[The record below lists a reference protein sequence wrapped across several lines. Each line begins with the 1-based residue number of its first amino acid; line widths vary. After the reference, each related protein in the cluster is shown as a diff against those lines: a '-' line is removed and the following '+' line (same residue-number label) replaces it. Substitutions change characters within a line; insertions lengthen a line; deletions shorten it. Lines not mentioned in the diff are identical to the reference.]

1 MRPVSTTLTL
11 SAMLARAEPF
21 TELDL
26 EDELALARALDVLL
40 DRSRFVDDLAKLSP
54 RGLVL
59 DVATG
64 TAGLA
69 LAIAERLPDA
79 RVLGV
84 DRSHAVLAIANE
96 RVTRSE
102 HATCIELRQARARE
116 LPCADGSVDTLVCD
130 ALLHRLRDP
139 LAFLEDAR
147 RVLRRDGVLLVRDLV
162 RPASTAHLEVLAE
175 RAETPR
181 ERALLRAALASA
193 FTAAEMRV
201 LANESGFRGAA
212 LAPHEDISASFWIA
226 G

>member
-1 MRPVSTTLTL
+1 
-11 SAMLARAEPF
+11 MLARAEPF

-26 EDELALARALDVLL
+26 DDELALARGLDVLL
-40 DRSRFVDDLAKLSP
+40 DRSRFVDDLARLSP

-69 LAIAERLPDA
+69 LAIAERLPAA

-84 DRSHAVLAIANE
+84 DRSHAVLALAKQ
-96 RVTRSE
+96 VAASSE
-102 HATCIELRQARARE
+102 HSARIELRHARARE

-162 RPASTAHLEVLAE
+162 RPASTAHLEALAE

-212 LAPHEDISASFWIA
+212 LTPEADLGASLWIA